1 MKIYICQL
9 NPIIG
14 DIKGNK
20 DKIIRKIEEAK
31 AEGANLAIFPE
42 LALTGY
48 PPQDLLLRPHFIK
61 KVWEAAEEIEAHT
74 EGLHV
79 LVGLPRKNQSRSG
92 KPLFNSCAIFSDR
105 FLLDFYDKMLL
116 PTYDVF
122 DERRYFE
129 PGYHPYVIGIGGKKV
144 ALTICE
150 DIWDELYAHSPIT
163 DLKQQHVDLL
173 INISASPYY
182 VGKHDLRKKMA
193 QKAAKALHCPVL
205 LVNQVGGNDTLI
217 FDGHSFIMSPSGN
230 LLVEMPLFEEACTLI
245 DLDHLRSQ
253 TVPHL
258 PMEEEL
264 LQALTLGLRDF
275 CHKQG
280 FQKTVLGL
288 SGGID
293 SALVAAIAER
303 ALGKE
308 NVLGVLLPSRYSS
321 PSSLT
326 DAKELAE
333 QLGIRTVTLPI
344 EPAHAAMLEM
354 LKESFKGCGED
365 VTEENIQSRI
375 RGTLL
380 MALANK
386 YNALLLNTGNKSEYA
401 VGYCTMYGDMCGAL
415 SVIGDLTKKEVYAL
429 SKYMKLPEAIIQ
441 KEPSAE
447 LKPNQKDADYLPIYS
462 ILDQIVS
469 SYIEDDLSPS
479 EIAAKLHLTLDYVL
493 EWCDKID
500 RADFKRMQAPPILKV
515 TRKSLSFGRHFPI
528 VKHIQ
533 T

>member
-1 MKIYICQL
+1 MKIYLCQL
-9 NPIIG
+9 NPTIG

-20 DKIIRKIEEAK
+20 EKIIRKIEEAK
-31 AEGANLAIFPE
+31 RSGAQLAIFPE
-42 LALTGY
+42 MALTGY

-74 EGLHV
+74 DGIHV
-79 LVGLPRKNQSRSG
+79 LVGLPRKNPSRSG
-92 KPLFNSCAIFSDR
+92 KPLFNSCAIFTNR
-105 FLLDFYDKMLL
+105 VLADFYDKMLL

-144 ALTICE
+144 AITICE
-150 DIWDELYAHSPIT
+150 DIWDEHYAHSPIT

-173 INISASPYY
+173 INISASPYH
-182 VGKHDLRKKMA
+182 VGKHEMRMKMA
-193 QKAAKALHCPVL
+193 QKAAKALHCPAL

-217 FDGHSFIMSPSGN
+217 FDGHSFMISPSGSM
-230 LLVEMPLFEEACTLI
+230 LVELPLFEEACTLI

-253 TVPHL
+253 TVEHHPI
-258 PMEEEL
+258 EEEL

-280 FQKTVLGL
+280 FQKALIGL

-293 SALVAAIAER
+293 SALVAAIAVR

-321 PSSLT
+321 SHSVA
-326 DAKELAE
+326 DAEVLAK
-333 QLGIRTVTLPI
+333 QLGMETVTLPI
-344 EPAHAAMLEM
+344 EPAHAAMLGVLQGAE
-354 LKESFKGCGED
+354 G

-386 YNALLLNTGNKSEYA
+386 NKALLLNTGNKSEYA

-415 SVIGDLTKKEVYAL
+415 SVIGDLTKKDVYSL
-429 SKYMKLPEAIIQ
+429 SKYLKLPEAIIQ

-447 LKPNQKDADYLPIYS
+447 LKPNQKDADYLPTYS

-469 SYIEDDLSPS
+469 SYVEEDLSPS
-479 EIAAKLHLTLDYVL
+479 EIAAKMHLKLEYVL

-515 TRKSLSFGRHFPI
+515 TRKSLSYGRHFPI